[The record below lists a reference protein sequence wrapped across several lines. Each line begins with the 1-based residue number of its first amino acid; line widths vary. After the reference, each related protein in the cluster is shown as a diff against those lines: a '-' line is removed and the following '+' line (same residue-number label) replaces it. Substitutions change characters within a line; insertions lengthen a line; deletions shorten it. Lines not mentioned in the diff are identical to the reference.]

1 MAVSKAKKL
10 LGDQLL
16 EKGLITKEQLWDA
29 LREQSRTGDKLGEVL
44 IKLSLVSEQ
53 VIETLTVTPK
63 ESLTN
68 LDPELLK
75 SVPEELVKRHRVIPL
90 RKEGQK
96 LIVAMSNPDNVMA
109 LDDLRLMLSLEIE
122 PVYADASEIDAVIQ
136 KHYTIPNFEKIF
148 NDFDSVKG
156 QSVTGAMTLDE
167 ESIAN
172 EAPIVRLVNSLFIQ
186 AIEAK
191 ASDIHIEPHAMGVR
205 VRFRIDGMLREIKQ
219 LRKSIQA
226 AVISR
231 IKIMSE
237 IDIAEKRV
245 PQDGRIQLEF
255 GQRSIDLRVSTLP
268 TIFGEK
274 VVIRVL
280 DRDGL
285 AAYTLDQIGFSDM
298 NLALFREALRSSYG
312 MVLVTGPTG
321 SGKTTT
327 LYAVLNHLN
336 DIEKNI
342 ITVEDP
348 VEYIIKGINQTQ
360 VNVKAG
366 MTFAAGLRSILRQDP
381 DIIMVGE
388 IRDTETA
395 AIAVRAANTGHQIFS
410 TLHTNDAPG
419 AITRLLDMGVEP
431 FRVSSSILG
440 VVAQRLVRVICPHCK
455 EAYQLDPGAPERQ
468 FLCLEPN
475 DEITL
480 YRGKGCEKCGNI
492 GYRGRMAIHEVLI
505 VDTELRNEIVKNV
518 STGELRQKS
527 LAGGMISLKQD
538 GIEKAKQGLTTIKE
552 IMRVAYT
559 QESNIQS

>member
-1 MAVSKAKKL
+1 M
-10 LGDQLL
+10 
-16 EKGLITKEQLWDA
+16 
-29 LREQSRTGDKLGEVL
+29 
-44 IKLSLVSEQ
+44 
-53 VIETLTVTPK
+53 
-63 ESLTN
+63 
-68 LDPELLK
+68 
-75 SVPEELVKRHRVIPL
+75 
-90 RKEGQK
+90 
-96 LIVAMSNPDNVMA
+96 
-109 LDDLRLMLSLEIE
+109 
-122 PVYADASEIDAVIQ
+122 
-136 KHYTIPNFEKIF
+136 
-148 NDFDSVKG
+148 
-156 QSVTGAMTLDE
+156 
-167 ESIAN
+167 
-172 EAPIVRLVNSLFIQ
+172 
-186 AIEAK
+186 
-191 ASDIHIEPHAMGVR
+191 
-205 VRFRIDGMLREIKQ
+205 
-219 LRKSIQA
+219 
-226 AVISR
+226 
-231 IKIMSE
+231 
-237 IDIAEKRV
+237 
-245 PQDGRIQLEF
+245 
-255 GQRSIDLRVSTLP
+255 
-268 TIFGEK
+268 
-274 VVIRVL
+274 
-280 DRDGL
+280 
-285 AAYTLDQIGFSDM
+285 
-298 NLALFREALRSSYG
+298 
-312 MVLVTGPTG
+312 
-321 SGKTTT
+321 
-327 LYAVLNHLN
+327 
-336 DIEKNI
+336 
-342 ITVEDP
+342 
-348 VEYIIKGINQTQ
+348 EYIIKGINQTQ